1 MLRPLMQAVIG
12 TEAGLGFFLNIFVLR
27 VIANLSDKTLQHY
40 KFCLT
45 VSTVH
50 SILTS
55 ITNVVCVLT
64 HIIDHDAVYS
74 SFNGLSLLFPKWA
87 ADVSLVIWI
96 LLTVFAWT
104 SLPAAFLLQYMII
117 VKHSIPTWR
126 ILSYIYLTCLL
137 ISTPIFFTVNDAF
150 PLPSFA
156 ETLEPTVRSMYALSP
171 EERVLVY
178 GGTLFPRP
186 ENGNRTFALYIFLGV
201 GLTFSASY
209 GIVLF
214 CVRGILKAIRDQT
227 VNNVSRSSKSLK
239 MQKRFITMLMLEA
252 TVPFFFLGVC
262 VGVFTLAGLVG
273 VELGLY
279 ALVMSTFVAMVPAVQ
294 AILYIWHLRGR
305 SGDRSPSHTTTVS
318 AQRTTA
324 RSTTVRNSDS
334 LVAQTRQESATG
346 ND

>member
-1 MLRPLMQAVIG
+1 
-12 TEAGLGFFLNIFVLR
+12 
-27 VIANLSDKTLQHY
+27 
-40 KFCLT
+40 
-45 VSTVH
+45 
-50 SILTS
+50 
-55 ITNVVCVLT
+55 
-64 HIIDHDAVYS
+64 
-74 SFNGLSLLFPKWA
+74 
-87 ADVSLVIWI
+87 
-96 LLTVFAWT
+96 
-104 SLPAAFLLQYMII
+104 
-117 VKHSIPTWR
+117 
-126 ILSYIYLTCLL
+126 
-137 ISTPIFFTVNDAF
+137 
-150 PLPSFA
+150 
-156 ETLEPTVRSMYALSP
+156 
-171 EERVLVY
+171 
-178 GGTLFPRP
+178 
-186 ENGNRTFALYIFLGV
+186 NRTFALYIFLGV

-294 AILYIWHLRGR
+294 VFQQFLFLSIMQQVQAILYIWHLRGR